1 MKFVLKLV
9 ALISMAVIAFVVV
22 GRDDHTGTAVDR
34 THDAE
39 WSACK
44 ESVKA
49 QLDNPSTANFKIL
62 GTQMR
67 KTGSGLKIDGE
78 LEADNAFGAHR
89 QITYECAVDAEGNVT
104 AHLAE

>member
-1 MKFVLKLV
+1 MKLAVKIFLFV
-9 ALISMAVIAFVVV
+9 AAAVLAFVVV
-22 GRDDHTGTAVDR
+22 GQDDTGSAVDR
-34 THDAE
+34 SHPVE

-49 QLDNPSTANFKIL
+49 QLDEPATANFKIL

-67 KTGSGLKIDGE
+67 ETGTGLKIDGE
-78 LEADNAFGAHR
+78 LEADNAFGASR
-89 QITYECAVDAEGNVT
+89 QITYECVVDAEGNVT